1 MCYWLCSWSLV
12 SNKNI
17 RNNMSFK
24 LEPFV
29 ATYED
34 EIIATAKTLA
44 ELKKK
49 LENVQVSNIYPTFKI
64 FEIKINQ
71 IDRCFI
77 SRA

>member
-1 MCYWLCSWSLV
+1 
-12 SNKNI
+12 
-17 RNNMSFK
+17 MSFK